1 MHQVSFTQ
9 GSRRTKDEN
18 SHTHCVL
25 AGSSQIVITGPTSL
39 TDPGKT
45 QAFWRTLKTVPA
57 ETIVFFSFSL
67 ATPWDMQDSSSLT
80 RVWTCVPCS
89 ESTGRQGR
97 PWNNCLVFFSL
108 VPQYGHFLSLQPSNQ
123 EGISSRSSVNCLI
136 PPADK
141 PLFRT
146 SCSRQ
151 EHFPVFLGR

>member
-9 GSRRTKDEN
+9 GSRWTRDEN
-18 SHTHCVL
+18 SHTRCVL

-57 ETIVFFSFSL
+57 ETVVFFSFSL
-67 ATPWDMQDSSSLT
+67 ATPWGMQDPSSLT
-80 RVWTCVPCS
+80 KVWICVPCS
-89 ESTGRQGR
+89 GSTGRQGR
-97 PWNNCLVFFSL
+97 PWNNCFFFSSPIQPL
-108 VPQYGHFLSLQPSNQ
+108 PLPATQQPRRYFLSEFSQLSN
-123 EGISSRSSVNCLI
+123 SSSW
-136 PPADK
+136 K